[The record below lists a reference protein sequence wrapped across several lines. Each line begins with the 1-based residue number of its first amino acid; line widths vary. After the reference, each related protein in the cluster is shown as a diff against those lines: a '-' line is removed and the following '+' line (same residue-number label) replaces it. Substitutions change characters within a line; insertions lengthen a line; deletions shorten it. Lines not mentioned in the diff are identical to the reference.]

1 MSVDKKWFVDKL
13 RDQRK
18 SQRDLSKHMKL
29 DPSAVTNVLN
39 GDRRLQLKE
48 AVSIAKFLDE
58 DLETVIEKAGVK
70 LYYQGFG
77 II

>member
-1 MSVDKKWFVDKL
+1 
-13 RDQRK
+13 
-18 SQRDLSKHMKL
+18 MKL